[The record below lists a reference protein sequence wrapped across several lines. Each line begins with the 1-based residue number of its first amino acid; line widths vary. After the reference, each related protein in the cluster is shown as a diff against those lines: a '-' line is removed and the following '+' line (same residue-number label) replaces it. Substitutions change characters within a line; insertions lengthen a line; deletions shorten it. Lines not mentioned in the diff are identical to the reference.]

1 MKTSKSILY
10 TFLLSLSITI
20 LLSCSNDD
28 NGPGIDPNQEIILAT
43 FDYSNLSVNSLP
55 NMIIANNTEG
65 ELLTSVETN
74 KVPGIYTLTAKG
86 YASNSF
92 MLTTLLETDS
102 YKSLSTTKDVPV
114 GSSAIAPNHHPTR
127 NGSIKFT
134 LNLTGATRIRL
145 SVYGLKNRTVTDG
158 TDPLTSAPTKTYEYN
173 KEGSGDKIFLKVRYK
188 PNDVDPII
196 YAYTWI
202 DNYKETENRDLSFA
216 DFTIVPTSTITIN
229 DTSDDNY
236 TDLSAIYDTNRYV
249 NLESNFPQHLEIT
262 EGFEYYLTA
271 YGASYPDG
279 VHHSK
284 AIKTDVLPETVS
296 VRKPDWNFSYTS
308 TSNILQLQ
316 PSGDY
321 LYTNIDTRIINPA
334 AKNLSWNITIPN
346 NGANKVTLPQ
356 LPESLSDYTD
366 YFEDT
371 SRFEDNYV
379 RMINLSNNLNYVDYI
394 QDSIDRTY
402 NLADQNG
409 ESISININ
417 P

>member
-10 TFLLSLSITI
+10 IFLLSLSTTI
-20 LLSCSNDD
+20 FLSCSNDD
-28 NGPGIDPNQEIILAT
+28 DNPGIDPNQEIILAT

-55 NMIIANNTEG
+55 NMIIANNAEG

-74 KVPGIYTLTAKG
+74 KIPGIYTLTAKG

-102 YKSLSTTKDVPV
+102 YKSLMTIKGVPV

-158 TDPLTSAPTKTYEYN
+158 TDPLTSSPTKTYEYN
-173 KEGSGDKIFLKVRYK
+173 KESSGDKIFLKIRYK
-188 PNDVDPII
+188 PNDVDPVI

-202 DNYKETENRDLSFA
+202 DNYKEAENRDLSFA
-216 DFTIVPTSTITIN
+216 DFNIVPASSITIN
-229 DTSDDNY
+229 DTSDDSY

-249 NLESNFPQHLEIT
+249 NLESNFSNHMEIT
-262 EGFEYYLTA
+262 EGFEYYLTS
-271 YGASYPDG
+271 YGGSYPDG
-279 VHHSK
+279 VRHSK
-284 AIKTDVLPETVS
+284 AIKTDILPETVS
-296 VRKPDWNFSYTS
+296 ITKPDWNFSYTS
-308 TSNILQLQ
+308 TSNSLQLQ
-316 PSGDY
+316 PSGNY
-321 LYTNIDTRIINPA
+321 LFTNIDTQIINPA
-334 AKNLSWNITIPN
+334 AKNLSWLIIIPN

-371 SRFEDNYV
+371 SRFEDHYV
-379 RMINLSNNLNYVDYI
+379 RMINLSNNLSYVDYI

-402 NLADQNG
+402 SLADQNG
-409 ESISININ
+409 ESISIKIN